1 MTNMRNAYTGQ
12 GMITDFLAVTT
23 GISKGLVL
31 GNLDFLICILELS
44 IMAEDVKH
52 FMNAEK
58 TDNDV
63 DPSTVCFLDDSI
75 ILLATPGHII
85 MAHGN
90 GARKKPPNMESQL

>member
-1 MTNMRNAYTGQ
+1 
-12 GMITDFLAVTT
+12 
-23 GISKGLVL
+23 
-31 GNLDFLICILELS
+31 
-44 IMAEDVKH
+44 MAEDVKH
-52 FMNAEK
+52 VMNAEK

-63 DPSTVCFLDDSI
+63 DTSTVCFLDDSI

>member
-1 MTNMRNAYTGQ
+1 MTNMRNAYKVQ
-12 GMITDFLAVTT
+12 GMISDFLAVTT
-23 GISKGLVL
+23 GISEGSVL

-63 DPSTVCFLDDSI
+63 DTSTVCFLDDSI
-75 ILLATPGHII
+75 ILQHLDISSWRA
-85 MAHGN
+85 
-90 GARKKPPNMESQL
+90 LW